1 MNNIL
6 IKSQDKNFTGYVR
19 YIGIG
24 RRTPKTVIGDELKAL
39 LEKKK
44 MTRDDLIN
52 LVGNSYR
59 DNINRILKNQEQPK
73 PKLVELITTKLGVD
87 KDYFTD
93 NKDLENIIVT
103 DNNIVIATYE
113 SNDRARKVKE
123 QLDEIII
130 NNTRGGNPI
139 VIEMPKE

>member
-6 IKSQDKNFTGYVR
+6 IKSQDGNFTGFCK

-39 LEKKK
+39 LEEKK
-44 MTRDDLIN
+44 MTRDDLVN

-59 DNINRILKNQEQPK
+59 DNINRILENQEQPK
-73 PKLVELITTKLGVD
+73 PKLVELIIAKLGVE
-87 KDYFTD
+87 KDYFVD

-130 NNTRGGNPI
+130 NNTRSGNPV

>member
-39 LEKKK
+39 LEEKK
-44 MTRDDLIN
+44 MTSDDLIN

-73 PKLVELITTKLGVD
+73 PKLVELITTKLGAD

-130 NNTRGGNPI
+130 NNTRGGNPV

>member
-6 IKSQDKNFTGYVR
+6 IKSQDGNFIGFCR

-24 RRTPKTVIGDELKAL
+24 RRNPKTVIGDELKKL
-39 LEKKK
+39 LEEKN
-44 MTRDDLIN
+44 MTIDDLIN

-59 DNINRILKNQEQPK
+59 DNIKRILENQEQPK
-73 PKLVELITTKLGVD
+73 PKLVELITTKLDVD

-103 DNNIVIATYE
+103 DNNIVIAKYPTNARAMEVKKELDGYIIE
-113 SNDRARKVKE
+113 SVRKNFNV
-123 QLDEIII
+123 
-130 NNTRGGNPI
+130 

>member
-24 RRTPKTVIGDELKAL
+24 RRTPKTVIGDELKSL
-39 LEKKK
+39 LEEKK
-44 MTRDDLIN
+44 MTSDDLIS

-59 DNINRILKNQEQPK
+59 DNINRILENQEQPK

-103 DNNIVIATYE
+103 DNNIVIATYK

-130 NNTRGGNPI
+130 NNTRGSNPV